1 MKYEYKP
8 YYRRKL
14 PHIHTPGSTLF
25 ITFRLAGSVPQVV
38 LQQWLREKAV
48 RDSQPRGTP
57 EREDFNRR
65 WFAQFE
71 DILHKAETGPT
82 WLRDARIAEIVADS
96 LRYRDGRV
104 YDLLAYSVMSN
115 HAHTVFTPFSDE
127 TSVTKQLSSD
137 ALRYASDDKPLP
149 AIMQSLKGYTAYK
162 ANRVLGR
169 SGQFWDEESYD
180 HEVRNGPELRRI
192 IRYVLNNPV
201 KARLVRHWSEWKW
214 SYCKWPEEY

>member
-1 MKYEYKP
+1 MKYKYKP

-25 ITFRLAGSVPQVV
+25 VTFRLADAIPKVV
-38 LQQWLREKAV
+38 LDQWLAEKAI
-48 RDSQPRGTP
+48 RTNNLDHELKT
-57 EREDFNRR
+57 EFHRR
-65 WFAQFE
+65 WFARFE
-71 DILHKAETGPT
+71 EILHKAETGPT
-82 WLRDARIAEIVADS
+82 WLADSRIAQIVSDS
-96 LRYRDGRV
+96 LAYRDGRV
-104 YDLLAYSVMSN
+104 YDLLSYCIMSN
-115 HAHTVFTPFSDE
+115 HVHSVFTPFLNE
-127 TSVTKQLSSD
+127 TSVIEEPV
-137 ALRYASDDKPLP
+137 YGVMSDDAPLP

-180 HEVRNGPELRRI
+180 HEVRSSGELRRI

-201 KARLVRHWSEWKW
+201 KARLVQHWSEWKW

>member
-1 MKYEYKP
+1 MSYDYKP
-8 YYRRKL
+8 FYRRKL
-14 PHIHTPGSTLF
+14 PHLHTPGSTLF

-38 LQQWLREKAV
+38 LQRWLQEKAV
-48 RDSQPRGTP
+48 RDSQPRGAP

-82 WLRDARIAEIVADS
+82 WLKDPRVAKIVADS
-96 LRYRDGRV
+96 LSYRDGRV

-115 HAHTVFTPFSDE
+115 HAHTVFTPLLDE
-127 TSVTKQLSSD
+127 TSVIKEWSGGELKYRSD
-137 ALRYASDDKPLP
+137 EEPLP
-149 AIMQSLKGYTAYK
+149 AIMQSLKGYTAFK

-180 HEVRNGPELRRI
+180 HEVRNGLELRRI

-214 SYCKWPEEY
+214 SYCKWPEDY